1 MSGQSTSIA
10 ELPTANTTTSNGDNQ
25 VQLQIQEQS
34 NIVMGQ
40 SGQVSTSAQG
50 PASAENGA
58 APLNLSK
65 NDINKIVEGIQLAS
79 SQNMTQLPSRDIP
92 MDSQQHTNDAN
103 IQPNHIP
110 KQNKKVS
117 FVEEYEQQQKDYFEQ
132 NKKIQNLE
140 DQTSDIFESFQ
151 IPILISILFLLFQMP
166 ILDKI
171 LYRNFPSFFL
181 KEGTIAISGILVKS
195 FLFGSSF
202 TLLQRLV
209 HFLTDM

>member
-1 MSGQSTSIA
+1 MSAQSTSIT
-10 ELPTANTTTSNGDNQ
+10 ELPTANTTTSSGDNQ

-34 NIVMGQ
+34 NVVMGQ
-40 SGQVSTSAQG
+40 NGQTTSSGSGQS
-50 PASAENGA
+50 PAVNGT
-58 APLNLSK
+58 APINLSK

-92 MDSQQHTNDAN
+92 MDPQQHTNDAN

-110 KQNKKVS
+110 KQDKKVS
-117 FVEEYEQQQKDYFEQ
+117 FVEDFEQQQKDYFEQ

-140 DQTSDIFESFQ
+140 NQTSDIFESFQ

-166 ILDKI
+166 ILDKV

-181 KEGTIAISGILVKS
+181 KEGSIAISGILVKS

-202 TLLQRLV
+202 TLLQRLI